1 MALASAPWIPAL
13 IGIGYAFRGIT
24 EQKATGLGAVVGGL
38 SESFVL
44 AGMGAILIGEVVAII
59 LLCRAFF
66 ARTLAARFVLR
77 AIHLLE
83 RIDASFGGFLLLAVL
98 VRASPKLL
106 IRILGAI
113 VILIRL
119 VCSPFREERENWGP
133 WRSKGVAGK
142 KQIPRFARNDKRR
155 IGMTKRE
162 N

>member
-1 MALASAPWIPAL
+1 LDELKKRRFLWGVALASAPWIPAL

-119 VCSPFREERENWGP
+119 VCPPFREEREKWDPG
-133 WRSKGVAGK
+133 G
-142 KQIPRFARNDKRR
+142 ARR
-155 IGMTKRE
+155 
-162 N
+162 

>member
-1 MALASAPWIPAL
+1 MP
-13 IGIGYAFRGIT
+13 GI
-24 EQKATGLGAVVGGL
+24 
-38 SESFVL
+38 
-44 AGMGAILIGEVVAII
+44 
-59 LLCRAFF
+59 F
-66 ARTLAARFVLR
+66 AWTLAAWFVLR
-77 AIHLLE
+77 AFHSLE
-83 RIDASFGGFLLLAVL
+83 RIDASFAGFLLLAVL
-98 VRASPKLL
+98 VLASPQLL

-133 WRSKGVAGK
+133 WWSNGVAGE